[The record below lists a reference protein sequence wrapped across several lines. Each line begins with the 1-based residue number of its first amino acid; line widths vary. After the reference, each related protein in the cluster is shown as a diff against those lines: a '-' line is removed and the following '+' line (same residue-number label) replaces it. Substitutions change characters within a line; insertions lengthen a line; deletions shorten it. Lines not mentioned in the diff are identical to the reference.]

1 MVKAEF
7 HFEHTKF
14 QVQMEYPDGAV
25 WQRAGNKGME
35 LSKVNSQRQDLKV
48 IGKVVLVET
57 TGFINI
63 KEPSRGRKG
72 GRETKQ
78 QQLGRGN

>member
-1 MVKAEF
+1 MEVGWMVKAEF

-35 LSKVNSQRQDLKV
+35 LSKVNS
-48 IGKVVLVET
+48 
-57 TGFINI
+57 
-63 KEPSRGRKG
+63 
-72 GRETKQ
+72 
-78 QQLGRGN
+78 